1 MLTTP
6 LDIAAN
12 STAQFELCAVTAR
25 LPFDT
30 AGHLP
35 IGLGIVSSNTV
46 GEWDSSYVDTLNVR
60 ADGTVSDDRL
70 HAAGPALFGNVSL
83 LF

>member
-12 STAQFELCAVTAR
+12 STARFELCAVTTR

-30 AGHLP
+30 MGHLP
-35 IGLGIVSSNTV
+35 IGLGIASSNTV
-46 GEWDSSYVDTLNVR
+46 GEWDVSYTDMLNVR
-60 ADGTVSDDRL
+60 ADGTVSGDRL
-70 HAAGPALFGNVSL
+70 RAPGHALFGNVSL